1 MEKMTNVKALT
12 TVIAYAGDNKDAFS
26 AEVVEKLENMK
37 ASYEKK
43 STNRKPTKAQET
55 GAEVRKAV
63 VEVLTGAPAAM
74 TATQVLNAIADRFEG
89 LTLPKVTAQLTA
101 LKKDN
106 EIERFLDK
114 KTAYFKIAETAE
126 EVA

>member
-1 MEKMTNVKALT
+1 MEKLTNVKALA
-12 TVIAYAGDNKDAFS
+12 TVIAYAEANKDAFS
-26 AEVVEKLENMK
+26 AEVVEKLENIK

-43 STNRKPTKAQET
+43 TTNRKPTKAQET

-63 VEVLTGAPAAM
+63 VEVLTDAPAAM

-101 LKKDN
+101 LKKDG

-114 KTAYFKIAETAE
+114 KTAYFKVAETAE
-126 EVA
+126 EAE

>member
-1 MEKMTNVKALT
+1 MEKMTNVKALA
-12 TVIAYAGDNKDAFS
+12 TVIAYAEANEGAFS
-26 AEVVEKLENMK
+26 AEVVDKLVNIK

-63 VEVLTGAPAAM
+63 VEVLTDAPAAM
-74 TATQVLNAIADRFEG
+74 TATQVLNAIADKFEG

-114 KTAYFKIAETAE
+114 KTAYFKMTETAE

>member
-1 MEKMTNVKALT
+1 MEKMTNVKALA
-12 TVIAYAGDNKDAFS
+12 TVIAYAEDNKDAFS

-63 VEVLTGAPAAM
+63 VEVLTGAPTAM

>member
-1 MEKMTNVKALT
+1 MEKMTNVKALA
-12 TVIAYAGDNKDAFS
+12 TVIAYAEANEGAFS
-26 AEVVEKLENMK
+26 AEVVDKLVNIK

>member
-1 MEKMTNVKALT
+1 MEKMTNVKALA
-12 TVIAYAGDNKDAFS
+12 TVIAYAEDNKDVFS

-37 ASYEKK
+37 ASYERK